1 MGRHAVT
8 GVTALALAVPPA
20 LAHSA
25 KAQPDAKAL
34 FFVPN
39 ARGAM
44 HVSPD
49 AHTSFVLPAGK
60 WVQMPAQPPDNPSYG
75 SYRRVA
81 RIHGRSCVLTLGVSG
96 QAQERRPTLKRFGRV
111 QNVSHGRTGDL
122 RWLVAFSPAGPSPT
136 LYATAY
142 RPAPRWATTK
152 RWASFTMEVAV
163 SAGSAPT
170 CGRLRNR
177 TDLVTSI
184 HSVAVRHGSVSSGAS
199 T

>member
-1 MGRHAVT
+1 MARRALT
-8 GVTALALAVPPA
+8 AVTALALTVSPA
-20 LAHSA
+20 FAHGA
-25 KAQPDAKAL
+25 EVQPDAKAL

-49 AHTSFVLPAGK
+49 AHTSFILPAGK
-60 WVQMPAQPPDNPSYG
+60 WVQIPAQPPDSPSYG
-75 SYRRVA
+75 FYHRVA
-81 RIHGRSCVLTLGVSG
+81 QVHGRSCVLALDVSG
-96 QAQERRPTLKRFGRV
+96 QAQDRRPTLKRFGRV
-111 QNVSHGRTGDL
+111 ENVRRGRSGDL

-152 RWASFTMEVAV
+152 RWASFTMEVGV
-163 SAGSAPT
+163 SAGSART

-177 TDLVTSI
+177 TDLVTAI
-184 HSVAVRHGSVSSGAS
+184 RTVAVSHGGVSDSA
-199 T
+199 